1 VGVWPSFFSRGEGRR
16 KKPFFSFGGRVMVD
30 FHDAISGAAGLLF
43 YHGRCNSL
51 LGELR
56 QSPVF
61 DYSLSY
67 GLFLFSNGR
76 E

>member
-1 VGVWPSFFSRGEGRR
+1 MVERVGARG
-16 KKPFFSFGGRVMVD
+16 KTLVS
-30 FHDAISGAAGLLF
+30 DAISGAVGLLF
-43 YHGRCNSL
+43 YHGRCKSL

-67 GLFLFSNGR
+67 GLFSFSNGR